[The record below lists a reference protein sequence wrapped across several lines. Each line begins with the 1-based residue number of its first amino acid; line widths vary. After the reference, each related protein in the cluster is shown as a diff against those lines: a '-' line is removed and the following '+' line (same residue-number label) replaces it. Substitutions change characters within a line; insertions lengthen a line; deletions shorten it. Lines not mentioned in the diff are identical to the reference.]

1 MVKVCD
7 QSSGKI
13 MTVPYKDKD
22 QYKDVSDAACQSKPE
37 VPKTPEEPELP
48 AELPKTGFAD
58 ALQAIVGM
66 GSLTAAGYYY
76 MASRK
81 Q

>member
-7 QSSGKI
+7 QTSGKI
-13 MTVPYKDKD
+13 IDVPYKDKD
-22 QYKDVSDAACQSKPE
+22 QYKDVSDTACQTKPE
-37 VPKTPEEPELP
+37 VPETPEEPELP
-48 AELPKTGFAD
+48 TELPKTGLAD
-58 ALQAIVGM
+58 TLQAVLGM

-76 MASRK
+76 IASRK